1 MPSLWKVKPRLTY
14 INIDDDKIE
23 LLDAREYV
31 GVMSEAIDEQLKA
44 KHGADVSVLN
54 TAPPVRRRGAA
65 CRHYER

>member
-1 MPSLWKVKPRLTY
+1 MEGEAPGWTY

-54 TAPPVRRRGAA
+54 IGPPVRRR
-65 CRHYER
+65 CCLPPL

>member
-1 MPSLWKVKPRLTY
+1 MWKVKLPDWTY

-31 GVMSEAIDEQLKA
+31 GVMSEAIDERLKA

-54 TAPPVRRRGAA
+54 IGPAGEKKVFLPPL
-65 CRHYER
+65 